1 MQVSVLIRTGFP
13 VITNDEIFEAMSEC
27 GPVSYIHRVDA
38 VRHCTIV
45 RFRSADAV
53 IQALKVKQIAGENV
67 LVTNYTE
74 SRLKVPDFQTIT
86 LIN

>member
-1 MQVSVLIRTGFP
+1 MSCASIGINKDGIP
-13 VITNDEIFEAMSEC
+13 VITNDEIFQAMSEC

-45 RFRSADAV
+45 RFCSTDAV

-74 SRLKVPDFQTIT
+74 SRLKEHGFERSH
-86 LIN
+86 